1 MKMHYKIIRSS
12 LLLASLFFVYSFSE
26 SKKEGL
32 KHESQMDAQKQP
44 YLPVCQ
50 EIEKY
55 PAVFSYLTEEVKK
68 QLDAKCITPLSSQE
82 KAMAFMNNES
92 FPEEIYSEFFQ
103 VFAINKINYTT
114 ATLMIYLIEEVQ
126 TESVHEKDRLLLVI
140 YDKQGIMQDFLSRN
154 LQDVFGSRQFQFT
167 TKEEF
172 TIMDTDSEYSPDPE
186 SEAED
191 RRNGRAPE
199 PSVSTIYYQI
209 DPVKMKFRM
218 LD

>member
-1 MKMHYKIIRSS
+1 MKYKLIRSS
-12 LLLASLFFVYSFSE
+12 LFFASLFFICSFSE
-26 SKKEGL
+26 SKKERL
-32 KHESQMDAQKQP
+32 KPEYQMGSQKQP
-44 YLPVCQ
+44 DLPGCR

-55 PAVFSYLTEEVKK
+55 PAVFSYLSEDVKK

-82 KAMAFMNNES
+82 KLMAFMNNES

-126 TESVHEKDRLLLVI
+126 TESTHEKDRLLLVI
-140 YDKQGIMQDFLSRN
+140 YDKQGVMQDFLSRN
-154 LQDVFGSRQFQFT
+154 LQDAFGGREFQFT
-167 TKEEF
+167 SKEEF
-172 TIMDTDSEYSPDPE
+172 TILDTDSEYSPDSE

-199 PSVSTIYYQI
+199 PSVSKIYYQI
-209 DPVKMKFRM
+209 DPVKMKFKEVY
-218 LD
+218 